1 MYDIRRFEFLLN
13 LEKVIL
19 HKQEDNISFD
29 LRNFQLDAAR
39 QEGDA
44 KADEVVQ
51 YVMENDLKASLY
63 DAMSAKTFA
72 DVKAATSKAPLL
84 AAYFEGDNELPD
96 WADHEKM
103 EKASSLFRD
112 NGNEFL
118 FMLGIV
124 SLPYCYAASKGAL
137 SLYHTEKIRKNTEAR
152 LLDTTSFIVD
162 IMQES
167 SFSEGG
173 KGFLVTKQVRLRHA
187 LARFYLQKI
196 PAILELN
203 EKPINQEDMAGTNL
217 AFSYV
222 ALREMPKIGVRVSK
236 EIQDAYIHFW
246 SVIGYL
252 LGLKKSLLPNNI
264 REAFWLEKR
273 ISHRHFSQ
281 SKEGQELTKQLI
293 NHYKENIPNKA
304 TIALINPLIRH
315 LLGKEVSEI
324 IGLRLAGAKY
334 PADYLMTLL
343 PAFKKFIFPPVQS
356 FDVIV
361 EQIEQ
366 RKLAS

>member
-1 MYDIRRFEFLLN
+1 MTKKLKLQNDHDTR
-13 LEKVIL
+13 
-19 HKQEDNISFD
+19 SFD
-29 LRNFQLDAAR
+29 LRNNQLDGAR
-39 QEGDA
+39 QEADT
-44 KADEVVQ
+44 KADEVIRQ
-51 YVMENDLKASLY
+51 IMENDLKSSLY
-63 DAMSAKTFA
+63 AAMSAKTFS
-72 DVKAATSKAPLL
+72 DVAAATRKAPVL
-84 AAYFEGDNELPD
+84 ASFFAENNELPD

-103 EKASSLFRD
+103 EKASSLFRE

-167 SFSEGG
+167 ALKEGG
-173 KGFLVTKQVRLRHA
+173 KGFLVIKQVRLRHA
-187 LARFYLQKI
+187 LARYYLQKV
-196 PAILELN
+196 PAIIDLN

-222 ALREMPKIGVRVSK
+222 ALREMPKIGVRISK
-236 EIQDAYIHFW
+236 DIQNAYIHFW

-252 LGLKKSLLPNNI
+252 LGVKKSLLPDNI
-264 REAFWLEKR
+264 RDAFWLEKR
-273 ISHRHFSQ
+273 IFHRHFFP
-281 SKEGQELTKQLI
+281 SKEGQELTRQLI
-293 NHYKENIPNKA
+293 NHYKQNIPNKA

-315 LLGKEVSEI
+315 LLGKEVAEI
-324 IGLRLAGAKY
+324 IGLRQAGAMY
-334 PADYLMTLL
+334 PADYIMSLL
-343 PAFKKFIFPPVQS
+343 PVFKKFIFPPVQS